1 MSAHA
6 PSLAEQFAAPGQQ
19 REAATLGMWVFL
31 ATELMFFGPLFF
43 AYLYGRTQEG
53 EGFVAASH
61 HAHIWIGTANTAI
74 LLTSSL
80 TMALAVRAAQLGPGR
95 ALALLLR
102 ITAALGLAFLALKGY
117 EYRKEWEEGLVP
129 VFHFAYGGPHPHG
142 VELFYL
148 LYFLMTGVH
157 ALHLTIGVCVVGW
170 LSRRAAR
177 GAYGA
182 DYYNPVEV
190 AGLYWHFVDSIW
202 IFLYPMIYLLERYR

>member
-6 PSLAEQFAAPGQQ
+6 LPEQFAAPGQQ

-31 ATELMFFGPLFF
+31 ATELMFFAPLLF
-43 AYLYGRTQEG
+43 AYLYGRTHEG
-53 EGFVAASH
+53 PGFAEASRH
-61 HAHIWIGTANTAI
+61 THVWIGTANTAI

-80 TMALAVRAAQLGPGR
+80 AMALAVRAAQLGQGR

-102 ITAALGLAFLALKGY
+102 ITAALGLAFLALKGL
-117 EYRKEWEEGLVP
+117 EYRKEWQEGLVP
-129 VFHFAYGGPHPHG
+129 VFHFAYGGPSPRG
-142 VELFYL
+142 VELFYV

-182 DYYNPVEV
+182 DDYNPVEV

-202 IFLYPMIYLLERYR
+202 IFLYPMIYLLERYAT